1 MQEKIIKIGSY
12 TFKRFSVEQ
21 LNKLST
27 QRLLSLLKRNRS
39 YYHGLSYGGLST
51 CDIYE
56 ITGDKDFKREAEFYD
71 EYFEDIKSILNTREH
86 IGKK

>member
-1 MQEKIIKIGSY
+1 MQEKIIKIENN

-51 CDIYE
+51 WDIYE
-56 ITGDKDFKREAEFYD
+56 VTSDKDFKINVEFFNKYMK
-71 EYFEDIKSILNTREH
+71 DIKNILDTREH